1 MHLHSTTWLYYEG
14 RGVPRNLKRA
24 VELFEAAAAQGY
36 APAQYHLA
44 ILYDEGRGVPQNS
57 DCAVEL
63 YEAAA
68 AQGYAPAQFKLGMCY
83 NEAIALQKLSSKT
96 LESRGA
102 CMVGTTVQ
110 LARPCP
116 RQPDGARSRCK
127 C

>member
-1 MHLHSTTWLYYEG
+1 MELSQ
-14 RGVPRNLKRA
+14 A
-24 VELFEAAAAQGY
+24 VVAHY
-36 APAQYHLA
+36 
-44 ILYDEGRGVPQNS
+44 EGRGVPQNS

-68 AQGYAPAQFKLGMCY
+68 AQGYAPAQFNMCY
-83 NEAIALQKLSSKT
+83 NEAIALQKLSSKR

>member
-1 MHLHSTTWLYYEG
+1 MIQNHFRDKIKYRL
-14 RGVPRNLKRA
+14 RDKNFKRA

-36 APAQYHLA
+36 APAQYNLA
-44 ILYDEGRGVPQNS
+44 ILYDEGRGVPQ

-68 AQGYAPAQFKLGMCY
+68 AQGYAPAQFNMCY
-83 NEAIALQKLSSKT
+83 NEAIALQKLSSKR